1 MPEPTGSDLHI
12 DSYLSNLSIGYM
24 NEPSAFVADRVF
36 PVVHTNKQS
45 DSYAVYNKYDW
56 FRDEAEKRAPLTE
69 SAGGG
74 FAIEDPGTFFCNEYA
89 YHKDL
94 ADEDIDNSDEV
105 FHDEEDA
112 TAYVTEK
119 LRISRERRWAG
130 KYFATGIWDTDLE
143 GQTDT
148 PGTDEF
154 LVWDDADSTP
164 IEDVEDAKAIIKG
177 VTGLMPNTLVV
188 AERVHQTLK
197 NHLDVVDRFKYTQA
211 GIITEQ
217 LLARV
222 FGLSRY
228 MVAGAVY
235 AESPEGSESMGYA
248 LTQYDAL
255 LVYSAPRPNRRHPSG
270 GYTFRWRRPIIRGVS
285 GDRLEATIRKF
296 RIEKLR
302 GTRIE
307 GGVFEDQKLVAN
319 ECGVYFSN
327 AIASGR
333 TITS

>member
-12 DSYLSNLSIGYM
+12 DTFLSNLSIGFM
-24 NEPSAFVADRVF
+24 NEPSAYIADLVF
-36 PVVHTNKQS
+36 PVVYTDKQS
-45 DSYAVYNKYDW
+45 DVYAQYNKYDW
-56 FRDEAEKRAPLTE
+56 FRDDAKKRATLTE
-69 SAGGG
+69 SSGGG
-74 FAIEDPGTFFCNEYA
+74 WAMEDPGTFFCSETA
-89 YHKDL
+89 YHSDI
-94 ADEDIDNSDEV
+94 ADEDVDNADDV
-105 FHDEEDA
+105 FNLEEDA

-119 LRISRERRWAG
+119 LRISRERDWAG
-130 KYFATGIWDTDLE
+130 KYFATLIWDKDLE

-164 IEDVEDAKAIIKG
+164 IEDIEDAKAIIKG
-177 VTGLMPNTLVV
+177 VTGLMPNTLLV

-197 NHLDVVDRFKYTQA
+197 NHYDVVDRFKYTQA

-222 FGLSRY
+222 FGVARY
-228 MVAGAVY
+228 LVAGAVY
-235 AESPEGSESMGYA
+235 GLSPEGTETLAYA

-255 LVYSAPRPNRRHPSG
+255 LVYSAPRPNKRHPSG

-296 RIEKLR
+296 RLERER
-302 GTRIE
+302 GIRIE
-307 GGVFEDQKLVAN
+307 GGVYEDQKLVAT
-319 ECGVYFSN
+319 ECGVYFHN
-327 AIASGR
+327 AIAAGR

>member
-12 DSYLSNLSIGYM
+12 DTFLSNLSIGFL
-24 NEPSAFVADRVF
+24 NLPSAYIADLVF
-36 PVVHTNKQS
+36 PVVHTAKQS
-45 DSYAVYNKYDW
+45 DKYAIYNKYDW
-56 FRDEAEKRAPLTE
+56 FRDEAQLRAPLAET
-69 SAGGG
+69 AGGG
-74 FAIEDPGTFFCNEYA
+74 WGLETPGTFFCNEWG
-89 YHKDL
+89 YHSDV
-94 ADEDIDNSDEV
+94 ADEDIDNADEV
-105 FHDEEDA
+105 FHMEEDA
-112 TAYVTEK
+112 TAYVIEK
-119 LRISRERRWAG
+119 LRLSRERRWATN
-130 KYFATGIWDTDLE
+130 YFGIDIWDKDLE

-154 LVWDDADSTP
+154 LVWDDASSTP
-164 IEDVEDAKAIIKG
+164 IEDIEDAKAIIKG
-177 VTGLMPNTLVV
+177 VTGLMPNTFVV

-222 FGLSRY
+222 FGIDRY

-235 AESPEGSESMGYA
+235 ALSPEGSETMAYA

-270 GYTFRWRRPIIRGVS
+270 GYTFRWNRPILRGMS

-296 RIEKLR
+296 RLEKQR

-307 GGVFEDQKLVAN
+307 GGVFEDQKLVAT
-319 ECGVYFSN
+319 ECGVYFHN
-327 AIASGR
+327 CIAAGR

>member
-1 MPEPTGSDLHI
+1 MAEPTGSDLHI
-12 DSYLSNLSIGYM
+12 DTFLSNLSVGYL
-24 NEPSAFVADRVF
+24 NAPGAYVADRVF
-36 PVVHTNKQS
+36 PVVHTRKQS
-45 DSYAVYNKYDW
+45 DKYAVYNKYDW
-56 FRDEAEKRAPLTE
+56 FRDDAQKRAPLTE
-69 SAGGG
+69 SSGGG
-74 FAIEDPGTFFCNEYA
+74 YGLEDPETFFCDEYA
-89 YHKDL
+89 YHSDI
-94 ADEDIDNSDEV
+94 ADEDVDNEDEV
-105 FHDEEDA
+105 FHLEEDA
-112 TAYVTEK
+112 TAYVIEK
-119 LRISRERRWAG
+119 LRLSREARWAT
-130 KYFATGIWDTDLE
+130 KYFATDIWDSDLE

-148 PGTDEF
+148 PGTNEF

-164 IEDVEDAKAIIKG
+164 VEDIEDAKAIVKG
-177 VTGLMPNTLVV
+177 VTGLKPNTLVV

-197 NHLDVVDRFKYTQA
+197 NHSDVVDRFKYTQA

-222 FGLSRY
+222 FELDRY
-228 MVAGAVY
+228 MVAGAII
-235 AESPEGSESMGYA
+235 AASPEGSESLSYA

-270 GYTFRWRRPIIRGVS
+270 GYTFRWDRPIIRGMS

-296 RIEKLR
+296 RMQKLR

-307 GGVFEDQKLVAN
+307 GGVYENQKLVAN
-319 ECGVYFSN
+319 ECGVYFHN

>member
-12 DSYLSNLSIGYM
+12 DTFLSNLSIGFL
-24 NEPSAFVADRVF
+24 NLPSAYIADLVF
-36 PVVHTNKQS
+36 PVVHTAKQS
-45 DSYAVYNKYDW
+45 DKYAIYNKYDW
-56 FRDEAEKRAPLTE
+56 FRDEAQLRAPLAET
-69 SAGGG
+69 AGGG
-74 FAIEDPGTFFCNEYA
+74 WGLETPGTFFCNEWG
-89 YHKDL
+89 YHSDV
-94 ADEDIDNSDEV
+94 ADEDIDNADEV
-105 FHDEEDA
+105 FHMEEDA
-112 TAYVTEK
+112 TAYVIEK
-119 LRISRERRWAG
+119 LRLSRERRWATN
-130 KYFATGIWDTDLE
+130 YFGIDIWDKDLE

-154 LVWDDADSTP
+154 LVWDDASSTP
-164 IEDVEDAKAIIKG
+164 IEDIEDAKAIIKG

-222 FGLSRY
+222 FGIDRY

-235 AESPEGSESMGYA
+235 ALSPEGSETMAYA

-270 GYTFRWRRPIIRGVS
+270 GYTFRWNRPILRGMS

-296 RIEKLR
+296 RLEKQR

-307 GGVFEDQKLVAN
+307 GGVFEDQKLVAT
-319 ECGVYFSN
+319 ECGVYFHN
-327 AIASGR
+327 AIAAGR

>member
-12 DSYLSNLSIGYM
+12 DTFLSNLSVGYM
-24 NEPSAFVADRVF
+24 NAPGAYVADRVF
-36 PVVHTNKQS
+36 PVVHTLKQS
-45 DSYAVYNKYDW
+45 DKYAIYNKYDW
-56 FRDEAEKRAPLTE
+56 FRDDAQKRAPLTE

-74 FAIEDPGTFFCNEYA
+74 FGLETPGIFFCDEYA
-89 YHKDL
+89 YHQDI
-94 ADEDIDNSDEV
+94 ADEDVDNADEV
-105 FHDEEDA
+105 FQLEEDT

-119 LRISRERRWAG
+119 LRLSREVRWAT
-130 KYFATGIWDTDLE
+130 KYFATDIWGTDLE

-148 PGTDEF
+148 PGTNEF
-154 LVWDDADSTP
+154 LVWDDASSTP
-164 IEDVEDAKAIIKG
+164 IEDIEDAKAIIKG
-177 VTGLMPNTLVV
+177 NTGLMPNTLVV

-222 FGLSRY
+222 FEIERY
-228 MVAGAVY
+228 MVAGAII
-235 AESPEGSESMGYA
+235 AASPEGSESLSYA

-255 LVYSAPRPNRRHPSG
+255 LLYVAPRPNRRLPSA
-270 GYTFRWRRPIIRGVS
+270 GYTFRWARPIIRGMS

-296 RIEKLR
+296 RINRNR

-307 GGVFEDQKLVAN
+307 GGVYEDQKLVSTD
-319 ECGVYFSN
+319 CGLYFHN
-327 AIASGR
+327 AIAAGR

>member
-12 DSYLSNLSIGYM
+12 DTLLSNLSVGYL
-24 NEPSAFVADRVF
+24 NAPSAYIADRVF
-36 PVVHTNKQS
+36 PVVLTDKQS
-45 DSYAVYNKYDW
+45 DKYAIYNKYDW
-56 FRDEAEKRAPLTE
+56 FRDEAKIRAPLAE

-74 FAIEDPGTFFCNEYA
+74 FALETPGTFFCDEWA
-89 YHKDL
+89 YHSDF
-94 ADEDIDNSDEV
+94 ADEDVDNADEV
-105 FHDEEDA
+105 FNIEEDK
-112 TAYVTEK
+112 TAYVIEK
-119 LRISRERRWAG
+119 LRIGRERRWAA
-130 KYFATGIWDTDLE
+130 KYFATGIWDKDLE

-154 LVWDDADSTP
+154 LVWDDASSTP
-164 IEDVEDAKAIIKG
+164 IEDVEDAKAIVKG

-188 AERVHQTLK
+188 AERVHQCLK
-197 NHLDVVDRFKYTQA
+197 NHLDIVDRFKYTQA

-217 LLARV
+217 LLAHV
-222 FGLSRY
+222 FGVDRY

-235 AESPEGSESMGYA
+235 AESPKGTETMGYA
-248 LTQYDAL
+248 LTQYDSL
-255 LVYSAPRPNRRHPSG
+255 LVYSAPRPNKRHPSG
-270 GYTFRWRRPIIRGVS
+270 GYTFRWRRPISRGVS

-296 RIEKLR
+296 RLEKQR

-307 GGVFEDQKLVAN
+307 GGVYEDQKLVAA
-319 ECGVYFSN
+319 ECGVYFHN